1 MAGASGPCS
10 LSDDLFGPYLFAGPA
25 LGAHPTLAETRDA
38 NLGHSGNKLQA
49 AAAPGGGGGGGAMME
64 GLAHDAKAWQPWG
77 ADAGIGD
84 SDGDPFNAN
93 LAGARRGGN
102 GADGAAS
109 SGGRVGAQSGES
121 SGRSG
126 EVGGGSGRGGAKA
139 NSPPGNTSKSFK
151 EIHAER
157 NKQAQRRFRQRQKV
171 CVCPRLFCGAGAC
184 VAQRPRTTCAPTG
197 WHLTPRCCDL
207 RAGEDG
213 GTAGAGDGGAG
224 REGRAY
230 KPLQDACADAQGAQ
244 SVRLTPSHTV
254 SPRRRVT
261 GACAA

>member
-10 LSDDLFGPYLFAGPA
+10 LSDDLFAPYLFAGPA
-25 LGAHPTLAETRDA
+25 LGTHPTLAETRDG

-49 AAAPGGGGGGGAMME
+49 AAAPAGGGRGGVME
-64 GLAHDAKAWQPWG
+64 GFACDTKAWQPWG
-77 ADAGIGD
+77 ADAGFGD
-84 SDGDPFNAN
+84 SDGDPFNAT
-93 LAGARRGGN
+93 LGGARRGGCN

-126 EVGGGSGRGGAKA
+126 EVGGGSGRNGAKN

-171 CVCPRLFCGAGAC
+171 RACGPQLAAP
-184 VAQRPRTTCAPTG
+184 VLARRT
-197 WHLTPRCCDL
+197 R
-207 RAGEDG
+207 RAG
-213 GTAGAGDGGAG
+213 
-224 REGRAY
+224 
-230 KPLQDACADAQGAQ
+230 
-244 SVRLTPSHTV
+244 RLT
-254 SPRRRVT
+254 
-261 GACAA
+261 